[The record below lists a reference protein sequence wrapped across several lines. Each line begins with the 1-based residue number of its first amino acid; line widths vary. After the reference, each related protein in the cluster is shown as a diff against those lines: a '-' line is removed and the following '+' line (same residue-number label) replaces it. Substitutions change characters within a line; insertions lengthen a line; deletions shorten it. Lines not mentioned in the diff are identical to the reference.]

1 MNTYYKITVQKSLVT
16 FLLCLLTNSLLEG
29 ELFYL
34 DLVYYLLY
42 LKLQNNSINK
52 VINFIYLTF
61 IHSLSLCVLMGLY
74 VVLFSCTWYFQ
85 FCEIH
90 IRNNILILKTLW
102 IFVPKSNLSWPLR
115 PILLVVETWWL
126 SNEEPPADLKNSVNP
141 VWFFFFLPSKR
152 HLKVMTWSLLSSLFL
167 NYLEG
172 HVYICGFLVEHIYY
186 NKRFLCE
193 ALAFLELAL

>member
-1 MNTYYKITVQKSLVT
+1 M
-16 FLLCLLTNSLLEG
+16 EG

-85 FCEIH
+85 FCEIY

-102 IFVPKSNLSWPLR
+102 FFFFFFVPKANLSWLLSP
-115 PILLVVETWWL
+115 PILLVSLQQTWRTQWIQC
-126 SNEEPPADLKNSVNP
+126 VI
-141 VWFFFFLPSKR
+141 FFFFLPSKR
-152 HLKVMTWSLLSSLFL
+152 HLKVMTWSLLSSHDPLFL

-172 HVYICGFLVEHIYY
+172 HVYICGVLVEHI
-186 NKRFLCE
+186 
-193 ALAFLELAL
+193 

>member
-1 MNTYYKITVQKSLVT
+1 M
-16 FLLCLLTNSLLEG
+16 LTNSLLEG

-61 IHSLSLCVLMGLY
+61 IHSLSLYVLMGLY

-85 FCEIH
+85 FCEIY
-90 IRNNILILKTLW
+90 IRNNILILETLW
-102 IFVPKSNLSWPLR
+102 IFVPKANLSWLLS

-126 SNEEPPADLKNSVNP
+126 SNEKPPADLKDSVNP
-141 VWFFFFLPSKR
+141 VCDLFFFFFLAR
-152 HLKVMTWSLLSSLFL
+152 DT
-167 NYLEG
+167 
-172 HVYICGFLVEHIYY
+172 
-186 NKRFLCE
+186 
-193 ALAFLELAL
+193 